1 MISAIIITGSLLISL
16 LILLV
21 LLFRQILKINRI
33 SNDLNNSNIQLQRV
47 NQDLNLAVKEL
58 KIANNNLFEANVIT
72 EEYIGRY
79 MDLCSEYI
87 DKLDSYRKR
96 INRIAITGSQQE
108 IIQITKSKQLIE
120 DELAEFYHNFD
131 LTFLKIFPD
140 FIEDFKKLIVDD
152 EYIQTKPEQLMNTAL
167 RVYALIRLGIT
178 DSLKISHF
186 LRCSLS
192 TVYNYRTKMRNKA
205 VNDRNSFEPE
215 VMNIGKKMG

>member
-1 MISAIIITGSLLISL
+1 
-16 LILLV
+16 
-21 LLFRQILKINRI
+21 
-33 SNDLNNSNIQLQRV
+33 
-47 NQDLNLAVKEL
+47 
-58 KIANNNLFEANVIT
+58 
-72 EEYIGRY
+72 